1 MFSIYAKHEFRVEVD
16 GMQSNQAH
24 YINAL
29 EVHWIKLQLSNTN
42 PNRLSAIG
50 NLVKDAVSPSFSE
63 ICLI

>member
-1 MFSIYAKHEFRVEVD
+1 MFSIYAKHEFRVDD

-42 PNRLSAIG
+42 PNRLSSIG
-50 NLVKDAVSPSFSE
+50 NLVKDTVSPSFSV
-63 ICLI
+63 IC